1 MSEVDDQVIR
11 QKRRRVDVGVPRS
24 IHSQN
29 KLHSTAMIMNGNVS
43 LTSADTTEVLRKLLK
58 HGQNPSDLEQTFAEK
73 SHEGSSIMS
82 HLLKAK
88 MQAANQGNLD
98 MMQHSPSSLP
108 SDMMHEMDAKE
119 TESLHN
125 NGQYNSERCCNG
137 NQSPVYENTPDSA
150 EAKRARVEN
159 ILSTMRQSPLRQ
171 ITEPSNTPPLESR
184 RQKRKQ
190 SQPQQQRV
198 LDERKQTRREERR
211 KLKDLL
217 YHLQQQLDM
226 LQEKYFDLY
235 EDDNSS
241 LSDSSDDLDD
251 IRESPIQVPNLSKS
265 LQKLTAA
272 TQKSGKFTDALK
284 QELTNVVSATV
295 DSVLSQFKPHPPS
308 VPDSQKP
315 SKRKPVGMSSPV
327 NNNNNHYNADRPSPP
342 LHQQAPSKPLPR
354 VHHDTLSEQM
364 EAIPLIVPHRTR
376 VRDTNVSAA
385 ASIRHRNESEYE
397 TPLPSSLPTSVAI
410 PNPSLNQSMSMVM
423 MHGAVPE
430 SRDVLEDM
438 RFSSSPLMSHHAASM
453 VQHGEPGS
461 ADTPHYEGLTVPM
474 VKTDLGD
481 SGYYHDGSTDL
492 SIYNAANGTSLTS
505 TLTPSH
511 LKKAKLMFFYT
522 RYPSSSILK
531 QHFPD
536 VKFNRHN
543 TSQIIK
549 WFSNFREFYY
559 IQMEKFSRQYLSEG
573 MESSDQI
580 RMTNDSEIFR
590 SLNLHYNKS
599 NDFQVPESFLS
610 VAQATLVEF
619 FNAIKANKDAEPSWK
634 KNIYKVISKLDEPLP
649 EFFKSANCL
658 DELE

>member
-1 MSEVDDQVIR
+1 MSDVDDQVIR

-24 IHSQN
+24 VHSQN
-29 KLHSTAMIMNGNVS
+29 KLHANAMLMNGNGSMS
-43 LTSADTTEVLRKLLK
+43 LTSSDTTEVLRKLLK
-58 HGQNPSDLEQTFAEK
+58 HGQNVSEMEQSFGDK
-73 SHEGSSIMS
+73 SHDGSSIMS
-82 HLLKAK
+82 HILKAK
-88 MQAANQGNLD
+88 MQAASQNNLD
-98 MMQHSPSSLP
+98 MMQRSPSSEAT
-108 SDMMHEMDAKE
+108 HEMDTKE
-119 TESLHN
+119 ESLHN
-125 NGQYNSERCCNG
+125 GGQYSIERRCNG
-137 NQSPVYENTPDSA
+137 NQSPIYENTPDSA

-171 ITEPSNTPPLESR
+171 IPEPSNTPPLESR

-272 TQKSGKFTDALK
+272 SQKSGKFTDALK

-295 DSVLSQFKPHPPS
+295 DSVLSQFKPPPAS
-308 VPDSQKP
+308 APESQKS
-315 SKRKPVGMSSPV
+315 SKQRKPVATPSPG
-327 NNNNNHYNADRPSPP
+327 NNNNNHYERPSPP
-342 LHQQAPSKPLPR
+342 SHQMPLKPTPR
-354 VHHDTLSEQM
+354 VHQDISEQM

-376 VRDTNVSAA
+376 VRDTNVTAA
-385 ASIRHRNESEYE
+385 ASVRHRTESEFE

-410 PNPSLNQSMSMVM
+410 PNPSLNHSLSMAM
-423 MHGAVPE
+423 MHSAMPE

-453 VQHGEPGS
+453 LHTDATSG
-461 ADTPHYEGLTVPM
+461 DMPHYEALTVPM
-474 VKTDLGD
+474 IKTDMGD
-481 SGYYHDGSTDL
+481 SGYYHDGTTDL

-559 IQMEKFSRQYLSEG
+559 IQMEKFSRQFLSEG
-573 MESSDQI
+573 VDSPDQI
-580 RMTNDSEIFR
+580 NVSTDSEIFR

-610 VAQATLVEF
+610 VSQATLVEF
-619 FNAIKANKDAEPSWK
+619 FNAIKANKDSEPSWK